1 MSEITQTLPPLPDR
15 APKQESFN
23 ETGIRPN
30 KEESWLNKIGF
41 STQETIN
48 YNLNSGKFNLQET
61 TSFNLPTVHRS
72 KQGKFLTF
80 GSDNKYPDRLLEIY
94 MNSALHGQII
104 NKKVDYI
111 MGTDLIDTKKI
122 PEAQAFIKECNSKG
136 QSLRDIIGKCVKDHE
151 IFGGFAF
158 QVVYS
163 VGSTSSRPE
172 IAELYYIDIMKLR
185 YDEDETH
192 LKLARTWNS
201 NLKAK
206 PEVAN
211 PYDPLIATGTTIYYY
226 EGENT
231 RDLYPVPSYIQ
242 AVTAAATDVEITT
255 FYYAQVTNGMF
266 PSTLISL
273 FNGIP
278 AEAEKDGIARN
289 ITQNFNGARNA
300 GKTMTVFNDPQSTH
314 AASVTP
320 IEANNLDK
328 RFLEMNK
335 TIKDKIYTGHGI
347 SPIILGE
354 STPGKLG
361 QSGEI
366 NDARQAFQLDYV
378 TPTQQRIIKQFNRVL
393 RVNWPN
399 LELEFEQLP
408 PLTVGFKNESSI
420 LPLLTLREARSALK
434 QYGYIN
440 DVELQNDA
448 INLDEL
454 IPLERLIGL
463 RDKLRETGDPSG
475 ENSIDTQNISQNI
488 SK

>member
-1 MSEITQTLPPLPDR
+1 MTDFQILPPLHDI
-15 APKQESFN
+15 APKRDSFN
-23 ETGIRPN
+23 DTGIRPN
-30 KEESWLNKIGF
+30 QEESWLNKIAF
-41 STQETIN
+41 S
-48 YNLNSGKFNLQET
+48 LQDT
-61 TSFNLPTVHRS
+61 TAFNLPTVHRS

-94 MNSALHGQII
+94 LNSALHGQII

-111 MGTDLIDTKKI
+111 MGNGVIDSNNV
-122 PEAQAFIKECNSKG
+122 PEAKSFIKECNSRG
-136 QSLRDIIGKCVKDHE
+136 QSLREIIEKCTTDHE

-163 VGSTSSRPE
+163 QGSTKDRPE
-172 IAELYYIDIMKLR
+172 IAELYYLDIMKIR

-201 NLKAK
+201 NVKAK
-206 PEVAN
+206 PIFTD
-211 PYDPLIATGTTIYYY
+211 PYSPYGSNACTGTTIYYY
-226 EGENT
+226 SGTKT
-231 RDLYPVPSYIQ
+231 RDLYPIPSYIH

-266 PSTLISL
+266 PSTMISL

-278 AEAEKDGIARN
+278 SEAEKDGIARN

-300 GKTMTVFNDPQSTH
+300 GKTMTIFNDPQSTH
-314 AASVTP
+314 AATIEP

-354 STPGKLG
+354 ATTGKLG
-361 QSGEI
+361 QSSEI

-378 TPTQQRIIKQFNRVL
+378 GPAQKRILDQFNRVL
-393 RVNWPN
+393 RVNWPSIN
-399 LELEFEQLP
+399 IEFEQLP
-408 PLTVGFKNESSI
+408 PLTASLTDEKSI
-420 LPLLTLREARSALK
+420 LPLMTVREARAALK
-434 QYGYIN
+434 KYGYIEKIELAN
-440 DVELQNDA
+440 PDV
-448 INLDEL
+448 NLDDL
-454 IPLERLIGL
+454 IPLERLPGL
-463 RDKLRETGDPSG
+463 RDKLRETGTISGEDPSDEKG
-475 ENSIDTQNISQNI
+475 APVNSTDTEKTQA
-488 SK
+488 